1 MLEVKL
7 NINLYIHELNRI
19 FPTDVPKPA
28 RGPLPPRSLP
38 PLVPKIYKQDE
49 TEVANSKRENDN
61 SELEGSN
68 AECAELEPPVQ
79 KLKEDTT
86 DKGKEKQEKPVKKR
100 FRRIFRCLRLR
111 KKVNEESL
119 ETPEVIAQQDNKKFK
134 LFSKFFKRKK
144 KIGKV
149 KENAKVVEKK
159 GELVSLKD
167 VSNKV
172 PGNLKNECGYC
183 MSRKDRVRETCYNLI
198 GPCFGV
204 LKINVVDKNAPIAIT
219 GKSIALHQEDGS
231 KMVTKGKTGKKK
243 KRKGLKRAKSFTAL
257 KTSKNASVH
266 DNIND
271 EDRADRESED
281 ETDSELQLLFAQ
293 SPNTPVNG
301 ESCNTFSPALDVDYE
316 DIPTGAKRHVHFEIP
331 HWDEHDRKPG
341 SRCATPKPKEPSAE
355 RRRERKTIMKLR
367 LEQIKAEEARLKM
380 QHERIRPISARRDR
394 VNKTKIDLKALEA
407 ERRRAQLEHMKT
419 KEKAIK
425 LNKDVLNDAKLEKIN
440 LINERAE
447 AVRAQKEK
455 KEMEE
460 MERRRK
466 RAVELQRS
474 LASSKGRRNNNL
486 SVKVE
491 KLKEKHAHVDA
502 RRCQKRNDL
511 SAQGAIPQV
520 PQVGVVAEHE
530 PRPAPVTHDDVVLP
544 VVAKRRAKD
553 VVAQIADSK
562 KLREG
567 QMRGKIETRV
577 NSERDALVRQQHNQ
591 NSGEEG
597 EISLKAEVGEELV
610 VGRRRRR
617 RKKHTA
623 QEGDAKVAAEVRK
636 SFC

>member
-1 MLEVKL
+1 MLA
-7 NINLYIHELNRI
+7 
-19 FPTDVPKPA
+19 VPKPE
-28 RGPLPPRSLP
+28 RRPLPPRVLP
-38 PLVPKIYKQDE
+38 PLPPPVKKE
-49 TEVANSKRENDN
+49 SKTAEKKKRKTNNHNID
-61 SELEGSN
+61 SEASN
-68 AECAELEPPVQ
+68 AKFAAMVRRLK
-79 KLKEDTT
+79 KL
-86 DKGKEKQEKPVKKR
+86 DKNATNNEQGEQEKPVKKR

-119 ETPEVIAQQDNKKFK
+119 ETPEVIAQKDNKKFK
-134 LFSKFFKRKK
+134 LFSNFFKRKK
-144 KIGKV
+144 KTGKV
-149 KENAKVVEKK
+149 KAKAKVVEKK
-159 GELVSLKD
+159 GKLFPLKG

-172 PGNLKNECGYC
+172 PGNLKVECGYC

-271 EDRADRESED
+271 EDRADRESDD
-281 ETDSELQLLFAQ
+281 ETDSELQLLFVQ
-293 SPNTPVNG
+293 SPNTPVDG
-301 ESCNTFSPALDVDYE
+301 ESCNTFSPALNVDYE

-341 SRCATPKPKEPSAE
+341 SRCATPKPKEPSAD
-355 RRRERKTIMKLR
+355 RRRKQKTIMELR

-407 ERRRAQLEHMKT
+407 ERRRAQLEHIKT

-425 LNKDVLNDAKLEKIN
+425 LNKDVLNDAKLEKTN

-455 KEMEE
+455 KEIEE
-460 MERRRK
+460 MERRHK

-502 RRCQKRNDL
+502 RRCHKRNDL

-530 PRPAPVTHDDVVLP
+530 PRPAPMPHDDIVLP

-567 QMRGKIETRV
+567 QMRGKIDTRV
-577 NSERDALVRQQHNQ
+577 NSERDALVRQQPNQ
-591 NSGEEG
+591 TSGGEG
-597 EISLKAEVGEELV
+597 ETGLTAEVHEELV

-617 RKKHTA
+617 RQKKHTT
-623 QEGDAKVAAEVRK
+623 QEGDAEFAAEVFR